1 MKNYALFS
9 VSGRFIG
16 FTNFKPVNGLYKE
29 MPDSL
34 DPVMQVYVG
43 DYETG
48 SLKNIND
55 LQMSDYREANLD
67 KKWKVFESDLN
78 KELEKVIIKDNDLPI
93 YKQINAIMEVLF
105 LNKDKI
111 QLTPEFERIYNKI
124 EDLRHYHKNALKS
137 FEDAPKAQLIRK
149 KQEAEFV
156 ESYTQ
161 NQLNIGEEM
170 LPEDSKR

>member
-29 MPDSL
+29 MPDNL

-48 SLKNIND
+48 SLKNVNE
-55 LQMSDYREANLD
+55 LQMVDYREANLD
-67 KKWKVFESDLN
+67 KKWTVFETDLN
-78 KELEKVIIKDNDLPI
+78 KEIEKAITKDSDLPL
-93 YKQINAIMEVLF
+93 YKQINTIMEVLF

-124 EDLRHYHKNALKS
+124 QDIRHYHENALKS
-137 FEDAPKAQLIRK
+137 FEEAPKAHLIRK
-149 KQEAEFV
+149 GEEAEFL

-170 LPEDSKR
+170 LPEDSKG